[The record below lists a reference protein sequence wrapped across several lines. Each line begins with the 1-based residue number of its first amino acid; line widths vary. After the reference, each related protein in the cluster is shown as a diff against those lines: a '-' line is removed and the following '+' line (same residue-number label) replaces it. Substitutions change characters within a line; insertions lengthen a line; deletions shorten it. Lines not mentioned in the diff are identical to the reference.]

1 VLAPCPAV
9 TLSLLHPVCMLA
21 LWCSRLTPF
30 MPRHSGTAAAPPS
43 QREQSS
49 ACNEH
54 RAPRRERLRAAS
66 TCLECLPSLR
76 HCLPAC
82 LSVRSA
88 ATAAAAPR
96 TCQARL
102 SAATRVRAR
111 PQAGAGVGE
120 RARERTAPAR
130 APGAARTGGRLSTA
144 RRPGG
149 STTRASQATSSAP
162 ALPWPARA
170 RLRGLCLARHM
181 QLWSWGTAWSSG
193 RGWAAL
199 GLPGTRPQPRQQ
211 AGSTPGHQA
220 IGMCP
225 LLI

>member
-1 VLAPCPAV
+1 LLWRCTLSLKGCSPLLLPCKHVAMYIQDCLSKTLVLAPCPAV

-66 TCLECLPSLR
+66 TCVACLPSLR
-76 HCLPAC
+76 PCLPAC

-88 ATAAAAPR
+88 ATAAAAARPR
-96 TCQARL
+96 QARL
-102 SAATRVRAR
+102 RAAACMGAR

-120 RARERTAPAR
+120 RAWERTVPAR

-149 STTRASQATSSAP
+149 STTRASLATSSAP
-162 ALPWPARA
+162 APPWPCAHACAQGRA
-170 RLRGLCLARHM
+170 ARHM
-181 QLWSWGTAWSSG
+181 QL
-193 RGWAAL
+193 
-199 GLPGTRPQPRQQ
+199 
-211 AGSTPGHQA
+211 
-220 IGMCP
+220 
-225 LLI
+225 